1 MVKDN
6 YVYRHR
12 RNDTNEVF
20 YIGIGK
26 RSRYCSKKDRN
37 QYWNN
42 IVNKVGFTPEIIAND
57 LTRDEAVELEI
68 FLIEIYGRKDKGLGP
83 LVNMTNGG
91 DSSFEMSKETK
102 EKIRQTKLGDKNPN
116 YKKPLTDEAKLHL
129 SKLNSG
135 SGNAFF
141 GKKHS
146 EETKEKMRQ
155 PKSDET
161 KEKLR
166 QAKIKKVELEIKNN
180 IKNDFYNNKIN
191 QSQLSK
197 KYNLGRKVIA
207 RILNQD

>member
-1 MVKDN
+1 MKTKN

-26 RSRYCSKKDRN
+26 YSRYCSKKDRN
-37 QYWNN
+37 QYWTN
-42 IVNKVGFTPEIIAND
+42 IVNKVGFTPEIIANN
-57 LTRDEAVELEI
+57 LTREEAAELEI
-68 FLIEIYGRKDKGLGP
+68 FLIELYGRKDKGLGL

-91 DSSFEMSKETK
+91 DAGFEMSDETK
-102 EKIRQTKLGDKNPN
+102 EKIRQTKLGYKNPN
-116 YKKPLTDEAKLHL
+116 YNKPLTDEAKLHL

-146 EETKEKMRQ
+146 EETKEKLRN
-155 PKSDET
+155 PKSEET

-166 QAKIKKVELEIKNN
+166 IAMCVKIDEEIKNN
-180 IKNDFYNNKIN
+180 IINDFNNKIN
-191 QSQLSK
+191 QSQLCK

-207 RILNQD
+207 RIIKQK